1 MRPESGR
8 SDTGRHQAIR
18 PDPARRDSRPVT
30 SQPRSPL
37 LDPGPTGPERR
48 PQTPEPRGGLPESIA
63 AELGS
68 PRQPD
73 RQAWPPPRG
82 GNPVV
87 GTELAELLRG
97 AGLSEQDMSPEMMQ
111 DLGKVLRV
119 VVEGVMNVL
128 RARAEIKS
136 QFRLPLTR
144 IQSADNNPLKHSP
157 NVESALHTL
166 LVQKNPGF
174 LSTVQ
179 AFEDAFAD
187 IRNHQMAMLEGVRVA
202 FESMLESFDP
212 KELEKG
218 FERAAKRGF
227 GSAKSKYWDLYV
239 DRFVQLGGDA
249 DDTFRRLFG
258 DVFAEAYEKQLE
270 RLKTIARNT
279 GKP

>member
-1 MRPESGR
+1 V
-8 SDTGRHQAIR
+8 Q
-18 PDPARRDSRPVT
+18 
-30 SQPRSPL
+30 
-37 LDPGPTGPERR
+37 ERR
-48 PQTPEPRGGLPESIA
+48 SATPEARSSLPESLA
-63 AELGS
+63 AELVS

-73 RQAWPPPRG
+73 RQAWPATRAG
-82 GNPVV
+82 SIV

-97 AGLSEQDMSPEMMQ
+97 AGLSEQDLSPQMMQ

-119 VVEGVMNVL
+119 VVEGVMDVL

-174 LSTVQ
+174 LSAVQ

-187 IRNHQMAMLEGVRVA
+187 IRSHQMAMLEGVRVA

-239 DRFVQLGGDA
+239 DRFAQLSGDA

-258 DVFAEAYEKQLE
+258 DVFGEAYEKQLE
-270 RLKTIARNT
+270 RLKTLARNT
-279 GKP
+279 GNSGKT